1 MAGTS
6 VKLGVEYSQF
16 IRGMNEA
23 KESVKTLNAQLKENE
38 SQLKLNGDQEIYLKN
53 KVQLLNQQIEAQ
65 KSVVANAKNALQEMD
80 NKGVK
85 PTDTSY
91 QKLKQSVYNAT
102 DQLNKMQTELKD
114 VETGADNAGKE
125 AGEMN
130 TELQN
135 IGKNVAWGNV
145 AEGLDS
151 ITRKLESGARAA
163 VNFGKKVLSSAKDS
177 TQWADDLTSTVKMY
191 ADMGLTNDSLQRMQK
206 VEDFID
212 TPVEAI
218 LNAKARMQ
226 KATATTGGVKAFEEI
241 LGINLNGQNTED
253 LFWETGEAI
262 LGMGEAFDKES
273 AAQQVFGRSWREL
286 MPLFQLGREEYQKML
301 DEQNVL
307 TDDQVQSLAE
317 ADDALKKAEQQIA
330 DLKNQFWAENADKI
344 TGLMGWFVENKEP
357 VVTALT
363 AIGGAFGLLKLGSV
377 AANLMK
383 IISGFKT
390 LGVIQGGEAAATAT
404 GGSIFARAKSAMSL
418 DSIAGAGGLAT
429 IALAF
434 KWAANQRNNNAAEVR
449 GTDENLAAQS
459 AGAEALLADYI
470 RAQQAMAN
478 MDWDAAAEVFE
489 AAQKNV
495 TESYDKLMAAE
506 GGEAALQ
513 AYSDWRQEHSLGNMD
528 WEMPENIA
536 RMTQTMEDSFAGQR
550 QSNSEVTAALG
561 NLEGLPAAMSAA
573 VQAGMANVTIVIS
586 EGAVGAIGRRA
597 GKTFGNALQSLVK

>member
-1 MAGTS
+1 MASAS

-16 IRGMNEA
+16 KRGMNEA

-38 SQLKLNGDQEIYLKN
+38 SQLKLTGDQETYLKN

-65 KSVVANAKNALQEMD
+65 KTVVANAMKALQEMES
-80 NKGVK
+80 KGVK

-114 VETGADNAGKE
+114 VETGADGAGRE

-177 TQWADDLTSTVKMY
+177 TQWADELQTTVKQY

-206 VEDFID
+206 VEEFID
-212 TPVEAI
+212 TPVDAI

-226 KATATTGGVKAFEEI
+226 KATATTGGVKAFEDI

-262 LGMGEAFDKES
+262 LGMGEAFDKEA
-273 AAQQVFGRSWREL
+273 AAQQIFGRSWREL
-286 MPLFQLGREEYQKML
+286 LPLFQLGREEYQKML
-301 DEQNVL
+301 EEQNVL
-307 TDDQVQSLAE
+307 TDDQVKSLAE

-344 TGLMGWFVENKEP
+344 TGLMQWFVDNEDG

-390 LGVIQGGEAAATAT
+390 LGVIQGGEAAAAT
-404 GGSIFARAKSAMSL
+404 GGSIFARAKSAMGL
-418 DSIAGAGGLAT
+418 EGLAGAGGLAT
-429 IALAF
+429 IAAAF
-434 KWAANQRNNNAAEVR
+434 KWAANQRNNNAAAVR

-470 RAQQAMAN
+470 RAQQAMAAV
-478 MDWDAAAEVFE
+478 DWDAAAEVYE

-495 TESYDKLMAAE
+495 TESYDRLMAAE
-506 GGEAALQ
+506 GGEAALK
-513 AYSDWRQEHSLGNMD
+513 AYSDWRQERSLGNMD

-536 RMTQTMEDSFAGQR
+536 RMTQTLEDSFAGQQ

-573 VQAGMANVTIVIS
+573 VQAGMANVTIVIG
-586 EGAVGAIGRRA
+586 EGAVGEIGRRA
-597 GKTFGNALQSLVK
+597 GRTFGNALQALVK

>member
-6 VKLGVEYSQF
+6 IKLGVEYSQF
-16 IRGMNEA
+16 KQGMNEA
-23 KESVKTLNAQLKENE
+23 KESVKTLNAQLKANE
-38 SQLKLNGDQEIYLKN
+38 SQLKLTGDQEIYLQN
-53 KVQLLNQQIEAQ
+53 KVKLLKDEIEAQ
-65 KSVVANAKNALQEMD
+65 KSVVANATNALKAME
-80 NKGVK
+80 NNGVK
-85 PTDTSY
+85 PTDASY
-91 QKLKQSVYNAT
+91 QKLKQTVYNAT

-262 LGMGEAFDKES
+262 LGMGEAFDKEA

-344 TGLMGWFVENKEP
+344 TGLMEWFVKNEDK
-357 VVTALT
+357 VVSALT

-383 IISGFKT
+383 IVSGFKT
-390 LGVIQGGEAAATAT
+390 LGMIKGGEAAAGT
-404 GGSIFARAKSAMSL
+404 GGGFFARAKSAVGL
-418 DSIAGAGGLAT
+418 EGIAGVGGLAA
-429 IALAF
+429 ILAGF
-434 KWAANQRNNNAAEVR
+434 RWAGNQRNNNAAEVR

-478 MDWDAAAEVFE
+478 VDWDAAEEVYK
-489 AAQKNV
+489 AAQETV
-495 TESYDKLMAAE
+495 TQSYDKLMAAE
-506 GGEAALQ
+506 GGEAALK

-528 WEMPENIA
+528 WEMPEYLS
-536 RMTQTMEDSFAGQR
+536 RMTQTLEDSFAGQQ
-550 QSNSEVTAALG
+550 QSNSEMTAAIG
-561 NLEGLPAAMSAA
+561 NLEGLPAAVSAA
-573 VQAGMANVTIVIS
+573 VQAGMSNVTIVIS
-586 EGAVGAIGRRA
+586 EGAVGAIGRRT
-597 GKTFGNALQSLVK
+597 GKQFGNALQALVK

>member
-16 IRGMNEA
+16 KQGMNEA
-23 KESVKTLNAQLKENE
+23 QASVKTLSAALKANE
-38 SQLKLNGDQEIYLKN
+38 SQLKLTGDQEVYLKN
-53 KVQLLNQQIEAQ
+53 KAQLLNEQIEAQ
-65 KSVVANAKNALQEMD
+65 KSVVANAMKALQEMEK
-80 NKGVK
+80 NGVK
-85 PTDTSY
+85 PTDSSY
-91 QKLKQSVYNAT
+91 QKLKTSVYNAT

-177 TQWADDLTSTVKMY
+177 TQWADELTSTVKMY

-226 KATATTGGVKAFEEI
+226 KATATKGGVKAFEEI

-262 LGMGEAFDKES
+262 LGMGEAFDKEA

-317 ADDALKKAEQQIA
+317 ADDALKKAEQQIT
-330 DLKNQFWAENADKI
+330 DLKNKFWAENADKI
-344 TGLMGWFVENKEP
+344 TGLMGWFVENEDK

-390 LGVIQGGEAAATAT
+390 LGVIQGGEDAAAT
-404 GGSIFARAKSAMSL
+404 GGSIFARAKSAVGL
-418 DSIAGAGGLAT
+418 ESIAGVGGLAT

-434 KWAANQRNNNAAEVR
+434 KWAANQRNNNAAAVR

-478 MDWDAAAEVFE
+478 MDWDAAEEVYE

-495 TESYDKLMAAE
+495 TESYDRLMAAE
-506 GGEAALQ
+506 GGEAALK
-513 AYSDWRQEHSLGNMD
+513 AYSDWRQERSLGNMD

-536 RMTQTMEDSFAGQR
+536 RMTQTLEDSFAGQQ

-573 VQAGMANVTIVIS
+573 VQAGMSNVTIVIGES
-586 EGAVGAIGRRA
+586 AIGAIGRRT
-597 GKTFGNALQSLVK
+597 GKMFGNAVQALVK

>member
-1 MAGTS
+1 
-6 VKLGVEYSQF
+6 
-16 IRGMNEA
+16 MNEA
-23 KESVKTLNAQLKENE
+23 KESVKTLNAQLKANE
-38 SQLKLNGDQEIYLKN
+38 SQLKLNGDQETYLKN

-65 KSVVANAKNALQEMD
+65 KTVVANAMKALQEMKS
-80 NKGVK
+80 KGVK

-177 TQWADDLTSTVKMY
+177 TQWADDLQTTVKQY
-191 ADMGLTNDSLQRMQK
+191 SDMGLTSDSLQRMQK

-212 TPVEAI
+212 APVEAI

-226 KATATTGGVKAFEEI
+226 KATATKGGVKAFEEI

-262 LGMGEAFDKES
+262 LGMGEAFDKEA
-273 AAQQVFGRSWREL
+273 AAQQIFGRSWREL
-286 MPLFQLGREEYQKML
+286 LPLFMTGREEYEKML

-307 TDDQVQSLAE
+307 TDEQVQSLAE

-344 TGLMGWFVENKEP
+344 TGLMQWFVDNEDG

-363 AIGGAFGLLKLGSV
+363 AIGGAFAAMKLAEFG
-377 AANLMK
+377 ANLMK
-383 IISGFKT
+383 VVSGFQALGWVKGGDVTGGTEAEAVAGGPKWASILNKVT
-390 LGVIQGGEAAATAT
+390 LFAAASEMYKATEGKIKKVFDEFKNATAGMSSEDASVAALMHDLGIT
-404 GGSIFARAKSAMSL
+404 EEEARNMVQSPGKGTSNGKSFGQDWRPSYMRDQSYYNGPGKGDEVIHKDRRAVNDSAKALEESLGRMS
-418 DSIAGAGGLAT
+418 SEMT
-429 IALAF
+429 
-434 KWAANQRNNNAAEVR
+434 
-449 GTDENLAAQS
+449 QS
-459 AGAEALLADYI
+459 AAGQTQSNTEV
-470 RAQQAMAN
+470 
-478 MDWDAAAEVFE
+478 AAAI
-489 AAQKNV
+489 
-495 TESYDKLMAAE
+495 TGL
-506 GGEAALQ
+506 
-513 AYSDWRQEHSLGNMD
+513 
-528 WEMPENIA
+528 
-536 RMTQTMEDSFAGQR
+536 T
-550 QSNSEVTAALG
+550 
-561 NLEGLPAAMSAA
+561 GLPAAISTA
-573 VQAGMANVTIVIS
+573 VQAGMSQVTIVIS
-586 EGAVGAIGRRA
+586 EAAVGTIGRKVGRSI
-597 GKTFGNALQSLVK
+597 GNQVQALVK

>member
-16 IRGMNEA
+16 KQGMNEA
-23 KESVKTLNAQLKENE
+23 QASVKTLSAALKANE
-38 SQLKLNGDQEIYLKN
+38 SQLKLTGDQEVYLKN
-53 KVQLLNQQIEAQ
+53 KAQLLNQQIEAQ
-65 KSVVANAKNALQEMD
+65 KSVVANAMKALQEME

-85 PTDTSY
+85 PTDSSY
-91 QKLKQSVYNAT
+91 QKLKTSVYNAT

-177 TQWADDLTSTVKMY
+177 TQWADELQTTVKQY
-191 ADMGLTNDSLQRMQK
+191 SDMGLTSDSLQRMQK

-212 TPVEAI
+212 APVEAI

-241 LGINLNGQNTED
+241 LGINLNGQNTDD

-262 LGMGEAFDKES
+262 LGMGEAFDKEA
-273 AAQQVFGRSWREL
+273 AAQQIFGRSWREL
-286 MPLFQLGREEYQKML
+286 MPLFMTGRDEYEKML
-301 DEQNVL
+301 EEQNVL
-307 TDDQVQSLAE
+307 TDEQVQSLAE

-344 TGLMGWFVENKEP
+344 TGLMGWFVEHRED

-390 LGVIQGGEAAATAT
+390 LGVIQGGEAAAAAT

-434 KWAANQRNNNAAEVR
+434 KWAANQRTNNAAAVR

-459 AGAEALLADYI
+459 AGAESLLADYI

>member
-16 IRGMNEA
+16 KQGMNEA

-38 SQLKLNGDQEIYLKN
+38 SQLKLNGDQETYLKN

-65 KSVVANAKNALQEMD
+65 KSVVANAMKALQEMES
-80 NKGVK
+80 KGVK
-85 PTDTSY
+85 PTDSSY

-114 VETGADNAGKE
+114 VETGADKAGKE

-130 TELQN
+130 TELKN
-135 IGKNVAWGNV
+135 IGKDVAWGNV

-163 VNFGKKVLSSAKDS
+163 VNFGKKVLNSAKDS
-177 TQWADDLTSTVKMY
+177 TQWADELTSTVKMY
-191 ADMGLTNDSLQRMQK
+191 ADMGLTNDRLQRMQK

-218 LNAKARMQ
+218 LNAKKRMQ
-226 KATATTGGVKAFEEI
+226 KATATKGGVKAFEEI
-241 LGINLNGQNTED
+241 LGININGQNTED

-262 LGMGEAFDKES
+262 MGMGEAFDKEA
-273 AAQQVFGRSWREL
+273 AAQQIFGRSWREL
-286 MPLFQLGREEYQKML
+286 MPLFMTGRQEYEKML
-301 DEQNVL
+301 SEQNVL
-307 TDDQVQSLAE
+307 TDEQVQSLAE

-330 DLKNQFWAENADKI
+330 DLKKKLWAENADKI
-344 TGLMGWFVENKEP
+344 TGLMQWFVDNEDG
-357 VVTALT
+357 VVAALT

-390 LGVIQGGEAAATAT
+390 LGVIQGGEAAAAAT
-404 GGSIFARAKSAMSL
+404 GGSIFARAKSAAGL
-418 DSIAGAGGLAT
+418 DSIAGVGGLAT

-434 KWAANQRNNNAAEVR
+434 KWAANQRNNNAAAVR

-478 MDWDAAAEVFE
+478 MDGDAAAEVFE

-495 TESYDKLMAAE
+495 TESYDRLMAAE

-513 AYSDWRQEHSLGNMD
+513 AYSDWRQERSLGNMD

-536 RMTQTMEDSFAGQR
+536 RMTQTLEDSFAGQQ

-597 GKTFGNALQSLVK
+597 GRTFGNALQALVK

>member
-6 VKLGVEYSQF
+6 VKLGVEYSEF
-16 IRGMNEA
+16 KRGMNEA
-23 KESVKTLNAQLKENE
+23 KESVKTLNAQLKANE
-38 SQLKLNGDQEIYLKN
+38 SQLKLTGDQETYLKN
-53 KVQLLNQQIEAQ
+53 KVQLLNEKITAQ
-65 KSVVANAKNALQEMD
+65 KTVVANAMKALQEMES
-80 NKGVK
+80 KGVK
-85 PTDTSY
+85 PTDSSY

-135 IGKNVAWGNV
+135 IGKNVAWSNV

-177 TQWADDLTSTVKMY
+177 TQWADELTSTVKMY

-212 TPVEAI
+212 TPVDAI

-262 LGMGEAFDKES
+262 IGMGEAFDKEA
-273 AAQQVFGRSWREL
+273 AAQQIFGRSWREL
-286 MPLFQLGREEYQKML
+286 MPLFRLGREEYQKML

-344 TGLMGWFVENKEP
+344 TGLMQWFVDNEDG
-357 VVTALT
+357 VVTALK

-390 LGVIQGGEAAATAT
+390 LGVIQGGEAAAET
-404 GGSIFARAKSAMSL
+404 GGGFFARAKSAVGVEG
-418 DSIAGAGGLAT
+418 IAGVGGLAT

-434 KWAANQRNNNAAEVR
+434 KWAANQRNNNAAAVR

-459 AGAEALLADYI
+459 AGAESLLADYI
-470 RAQQAMAN
+470 RAQQAMAAV
-478 MDWDAAAEVFE
+478 DWDAAAEVYE

-506 GGEAALQ
+506 GGEAALK
-513 AYSDWRQEHSLGNMD
+513 AYSDWRQERSLGNMD

-536 RMTQTMEDSFAGQR
+536 RMTQTMEDSFAGQQ

-573 VQAGMANVTIVIS
+573 VQAGMSNVTIVIS
-586 EGAVGAIGRRA
+586 ESAVGAIGRKVSGSMGRTLA
-597 GKTFGNALQSLVK
+597 GLVK

>member
-16 IRGMNEA
+16 KQGMNEA
-23 KESVKTLNAQLKENE
+23 QASVKTLSAALKANE
-38 SQLKLNGDQEIYLKN
+38 SQLKLTGDQEVYLKN
-53 KVQLLNQQIEAQ
+53 KAQLLNQQIEAQ
-65 KSVVANAKNALQEMD
+65 KSVVANAMKALQEME

-85 PTDTSY
+85 PTDSSY
-91 QKLKQSVYNAT
+91 QKLKTSVYNAT

-226 KATATTGGVKAFEEI
+226 KATANKGGVKAFEEI
-241 LGINLNGQNTED
+241 LGINLNGQKMDD

-262 LGMGEAFDKES
+262 LGMGEAFDKEA
-273 AAQQVFGRSWREL
+273 AAQQIFGRSWREL
-286 MPLFQLGREEYQKML
+286 MPLFMTGRDEYEKML
-301 DEQNVL
+301 EEQNVL
-307 TDDQVQSLAE
+307 TDEQVQSLAE

-344 TGLMGWFVENKEP
+344 TGLMGWFVEHRED

-390 LGVIQGGEAAATAT
+390 LGVIQGGEAAAAAT

-434 KWAANQRNNNAAEVR
+434 KWAANQRTNNAAAVR

-459 AGAEALLADYI
+459 AGAESLLADYI

>member
-6 VKLGVEYSQF
+6 IKLGVEYSQF
-16 IRGMNEA
+16 KQGMNEA
-23 KESVKTLNAQLKENE
+23 KESVKTLNAQLKANE
-38 SQLKLNGDQEIYLKN
+38 SQLKLTGDQEVYLKN
-53 KVQLLNQQIEAQ
+53 KAQLLNEQIEAQ
-65 KSVVANAKNALQEMD
+65 KSVVANAMKALQEMKS
-80 NKGVK
+80 KGVK
-85 PTDTSY
+85 PTDSSY

-135 IGKNVAWGNV
+135 IGKNVAWSNV

-163 VNFGKKVLSSAKDS
+163 VNFGKKILNSAKDS
-177 TQWADDLTSTVKMY
+177 TQWADELTSTVKMY
-191 ADMGLTNDSLQRMQK
+191 ADMGLTNDRLQRMQK

-226 KATATTGGVKAFEEI
+226 KATATKDGINAFEEV

-262 LGMGEAFDKES
+262 LGMGEAFDKEA
-273 AAQQVFGRSWREL
+273 AAQQIFGRSWREL
-286 MPLFQLGREEYQKML
+286 MPMFRTGREEYEKML
-301 DEQNVL
+301 AEQNVL

-344 TGLMGWFVENKEP
+344 TGLMQWFVDNKEP
-357 VVTALT
+357 VVTALK
-363 AIGGAFGLLKLGSV
+363 AIGGAFGLLKLSSL
-377 AANLMK
+377 ASNLMK

-390 LGVIQGGEAAATAT
+390 LGVIQGGEAAAAT
-404 GGSIFARAKSAMSL
+404 GGSIFARAKSAVGL

-429 IALAF
+429 IAMAF
-434 KWAANQRNNNAAEVR
+434 KWAANQRNNNAAAVR

-459 AGAEALLADYI
+459 AGAEALLAQYI
-470 RAQQAMAN
+470 QAEAKKSELLLQGT
-478 MDWDAAAEVFE
+478 AEDFE
-489 AAQKNV
+489 AVQQLVTDLHAQL
-495 TESYDKLMAAE
+495 TGTQE
-506 GGEAALQ
+506 GRNALD
-513 AYSDWRQEHSLGNMD
+513 AYNAWRQEHSLGNMD

>member
-16 IRGMNEA
+16 KQGMNEA
-23 KESVKTLNAQLKENE
+23 QASVKTLSAALKANE
-38 SQLKLNGDQEIYLKN
+38 SQLKLTGDQEVYLKN
-53 KVQLLNQQIEAQ
+53 KAQLLNQQIEAQ
-65 KSVVANAKNALQEMD
+65 KSVVANAMKALQEME

-85 PTDTSY
+85 PTDSSY
-91 QKLKQSVYNAT
+91 QKLKTSVYNAT

-177 TQWADDLTSTVKMY
+177 TQWADELQTTVKQY
-191 ADMGLTNDSLQRMQK
+191 SDMGLTSDSLQRMQK

-212 TPVEAI
+212 APVEAI

-241 LGINLNGQNTED
+241 LGINLNGKNTDD

-262 LGMGEAFDKES
+262 LGMGEAFDKEA
-273 AAQQVFGRSWREL
+273 AAQQIFGRSWREL
-286 MPLFQLGREEYQKML
+286 MPLFMTGRDEYEKML
-301 DEQNVL
+301 AEQNVL
-307 TDDQVQSLAE
+307 TEDQVQSLAE
-317 ADDALKKAEQQIA
+317 ADDALKKAEQQIT

-344 TGLMGWFVENKEP
+344 TGLMQWFVDNKEP

-363 AIGGAFGLLKLGSV
+363 AIGGAFGLLKLGSL

-390 LGVIQGGEAAATAT
+390 LGVIQGGEAAAAAT

-434 KWAANQRNNNAAEVR
+434 KWAANQRNNNAAAVR

-459 AGAEALLADYI
+459 AGAESLLADYI

>member
-16 IRGMNEA
+16 KQGMNEA
-23 KESVKTLNAQLKENE
+23 QASVKTLSAALKANE
-38 SQLKLNGDQEIYLKN
+38 SQLKLTGDQEVYLKN
-53 KVQLLNQQIEAQ
+53 KAQLLNQQIEAQ
-65 KSVVANAKNALQEMD
+65 KSVVANAMKALQEME

-85 PTDTSY
+85 PTDSSY
-91 QKLKQSVYNAT
+91 QKLKTSVYNAT

-177 TQWADDLTSTVKMY
+177 TQWADELQTTVKQY
-191 ADMGLTNDSLQRMQK
+191 SDMGLTSDSLQRMQK

-212 TPVEAI
+212 APVEAI

-241 LGINLNGQNTED
+241 LGINLNGKNTDD

-262 LGMGEAFDKES
+262 LGMGEAFDKEA
-273 AAQQVFGRSWREL
+273 AAQQIFGRSWREL
-286 MPLFQLGREEYQKML
+286 MPLFMTGRDEYEKML
-301 DEQNVL
+301 AEQNVL
-307 TDDQVQSLAE
+307 TEDQVQSLAE
-317 ADDALKKAEQQIA
+317 ADDALKKAEQQIT

-344 TGLMGWFVENKEP
+344 TGLMQWFVDNKEP

-363 AIGGAFGLLKLGSV
+363 AIGGAFGLLKLGSL

-383 IISGFKT
+383 VISGFKE
-390 LGVIQGGEAAATAT
+390 LGVIQGGEDAAAT
-404 GGSIFARAKSAMSL
+404 GGSIFARAKSAVGL
-418 DSIAGAGGLAT
+418 EGLAGVGGLAT

-434 KWAANQRNNNAAEVR
+434 KWAANQRNNNAAAVR

-459 AGAEALLADYI
+459 AGAESLLADYI

>member
-16 IRGMNEA
+16 KQGMNEA
-23 KESVKTLNAQLKENE
+23 QSSVKTLSAALKANE
-38 SQLKLNGDQEIYLKN
+38 SQLKLTGDQEVYLKN
-53 KVQLLNQQIEAQ
+53 KAQLLNQQIEAQ
-65 KSVVANAKNALQEMD
+65 KSVVANAMKALQEMEK
-80 NKGVK
+80 NGVK
-85 PTDTSY
+85 PTNSSY
-91 QKLKQSVYNAT
+91 QKLKTSVYNAT
-102 DQLNKMQTELKD
+102 DQLNKMQTELKN

-130 TELQN
+130 SELKN
-135 IGKNVAWGNV
+135 IGKDVAWGNV

-163 VNFGKKVLSSAKDS
+163 VNFGKKILSSAKDS
-177 TQWADDLTSTVKMY
+177 TQWADDLQTTVKQY
-191 ADMGLTNDSLQRMQK
+191 ADMGLTSDSLQRMQK

-226 KATATTGGVKAFEEI
+226 KATATKGGVKAFEEV
-241 LGINLNGQNTED
+241 LGINLNGQNMDD

-262 LGMGEAFDKES
+262 LGMGEAFDKEA
-273 AAQQVFGRSWREL
+273 AAQQIFGRSWREL

-307 TDDQVQSLAE
+307 TDDQVKSLAE

-330 DLKNQFWAENADKI
+330 DLKKQFWAENADKI
-344 TGLMGWFVENKEP
+344 TGLMQWFVDNKEP

-390 LGVIQGGEAAATAT
+390 LGVIQGGEAAAAAT
-404 GGSIFARAKSAMSL
+404 GGGFFARAKSAAGL
-418 DSIAGAGGLAT
+418 GDIAGVGGLAT
-429 IALAF
+429 IAAAF
-434 KWAANQRNNNAAEVR
+434 NWARNQRTSNAAAVR

-478 MDWDAAAEVFE
+478 VDWDAAEEVYK
-489 AAQKNV
+489 AAQETV
-495 TESYDKLMAAE
+495 TENYNKLMAAE

-513 AYSDWRQEHSLGNMD
+513 AYNDWRHEHSLGNMD

>member
-6 VKLGVEYSQF
+6 IKLGVEYSQF
-16 IRGMNEA
+16 KQGMNEA

-38 SQLKLNGDQEIYLKN
+38 SQLKLTGDQEIYLEN
-53 KVQLLNQQIEAQ
+53 KVKLLKEQIEAQ
-65 KSVVANAKNALQEMD
+65 KSVVSNATKALQSME
-80 NKGVK
+80 NNGVK

-102 DQLNKMQTELKD
+102 DQLNKMQTELKN
-114 VETGADNAGKE
+114 VETGADGAGRE

-135 IGKNVAWGNV
+135 IGKDVAWGNV

-163 VNFGKKVLSSAKDS
+163 VNFGKKILSSAKDS
-177 TQWADDLTSTVKMY
+177 TQWANELETTVQQY

-226 KATATTGGVKAFEEI
+226 KATATKGGVKAFEEI
-241 LGINLNGQNTED
+241 LGINLNGQSAED

-262 LGMGEAFDKES
+262 LGMGEAFDKEA
-273 AAQQVFGRSWREL
+273 AAQQIFGRSWREL
-286 MPLFQLGREEYQKML
+286 LPMFRTGREEYEKML
-301 DEQNVL
+301 AEQNVL
-307 TDDQVQSLAE
+307 TDEQVKSLSE
-317 ADDALKKAEQQIA
+317 ADDALKKAEQQIT

-344 TGLMGWFVENKEP
+344 TGLMDWFVQNEDK
-357 VVTALT
+357 VVGALT

-383 IISGFKT
+383 IVSGFQT
-390 LGVIQGGEAAATAT
+390 LGMIKGGETAAAAT
-404 GGSIFARAKSAMSL
+404 GEGFFARVKSKIGLEEIGGIGGATAIL
-418 DSIAGAGGLAT
+418 AAFGWAGYR
-429 IALAF
+429 
-434 KWAANQRNNNAAEVR
+434 RNNNAAAVR

-459 AGAEALLADYI
+459 TGAEALLAQYI
-470 RAQQAMAN
+470 QAEARKSELLLEGTAEEVQAVQKLVTDLHEQLMGTQEGTNAL
-478 MDWDAAAEVFE
+478 DA
-489 AAQKNV
+489 
-495 TESYDKLMAAE
+495 YDA
-506 GGEAALQ
+506 
-513 AYSDWRQEHSLGNMD
+513 WRQEHSLGNMD
-528 WEMPENIA
+528 WEMPEYLA
-536 RMTQTMEDSFAGQR
+536 RMTQTLEDSFSGQQ

-561 NLEGLPAAMSAA
+561 NLEGLPAAMAQA
-573 VQAGMANVTIVIS
+573 VQAGMSSVTLVIS
-586 EGAVGAIGRRA
+586 EGAVGAIGRKV
-597 GKTFGNALQSLVK
+597 GKSLGRSLEGLV

>member
-16 IRGMNEA
+16 KQGMNEA
-23 KESVKTLNAQLKENE
+23 QASVKTLSAALKANE
-38 SQLKLNGDQEIYLKN
+38 SQLKLTGDQEVYLKN
-53 KVQLLNQQIEAQ
+53 KAQLLNQQIEAQ
-65 KSVVANAKNALQEMD
+65 KSVVANAMKALQEME

-85 PTDTSY
+85 PTDSSY
-91 QKLKQSVYNAT
+91 QKLKTSVYNAT

-177 TQWADDLTSTVKMY
+177 TQWADELQTTVKQY
-191 ADMGLTNDSLQRMQK
+191 SDMGLTNDSLQRMQK

-212 TPVEAI
+212 APVEAI

-241 LGINLNGQNTED
+241 LGINLNGKNTDD

-262 LGMGEAFDKES
+262 LGMGEAFDKEA
-273 AAQQVFGRSWREL
+273 AAQQIFGRSWREL
-286 MPLFQLGREEYQKML
+286 LPLFMTGREEYEKML

-307 TDDQVQSLAE
+307 TDEQVKSLAE
-317 ADDALKKAEQQIA
+317 ADDALKKAEQQIT

-344 TGLMGWFVENKEP
+344 TGLMQWFVDNKEP

-363 AIGGAFGLLKLGSV
+363 AIGGAFGLMKLGSV

-390 LGVIQGGEAAATAT
+390 LGVIQGGEAAAAT
-404 GGSIFARAKSAMSL
+404 GGGFFARAKSAVGL
-418 DSIAGAGGLAT
+418 EGIGGIGGLTA
-429 IALAF
+429 ILAGF
-434 KWAANQRNNNAAEVR
+434 GWAKGQRNNNAAEVR

-478 MDWDAAAEVFE
+478 VDWDAAEEVYK
-489 AAQKNV
+489 AAQETV
-495 TESYDKLMAAE
+495 TQSYDKLMAAE
-506 GGEAALQ
+506 GGAEALQ
-513 AYSDWRQEHSLGNMD
+513 AYSDWRQERSLGNMD

-561 NLEGLPAAMSAA
+561 NLEGLPAAVSAA
-573 VQAGMANVTIVIS
+573 VQAGMSNVTIIIS
-586 EGAVGAIGRRA
+586 EGAVGAIGRRT
-597 GKTFGNALQSLVK
+597 GKQFGNAVQALLK

>member
-16 IRGMNEA
+16 KQGMNEA
-23 KESVKTLNAQLKENE
+23 QASVKTLSAALKANE
-38 SQLKLNGDQEIYLKN
+38 SQLKLTGDQEVYLKN
-53 KVQLLNQQIEAQ
+53 KAQLLNQQIEAQ
-65 KSVVANAKNALQEMD
+65 KSVVANAMKALQEME

-85 PTDTSY
+85 PTDSSY
-91 QKLKQSVYNAT
+91 QKLKTSVYNAT

-177 TQWADDLTSTVKMY
+177 TQWADELQTTVKQY
-191 ADMGLTNDSLQRMQK
+191 SDMGLTSDSLQRMQK

-212 TPVEAI
+212 APVEAI

-241 LGINLNGQNTED
+241 LGINLNGKNTDD

-262 LGMGEAFDKES
+262 LGMGEAFDKEK
-273 AAQQVFGRSWREL
+273 AAQDIFGRSWREL
-286 MPLFQLGREEYQKML
+286 MPLFMTGRDEYEKML
-301 DEQNVL
+301 AEQNVL
-307 TDDQVQSLAE
+307 TEDQVQSLAE

-344 TGLMGWFVENKEP
+344 TGLMQWFVDNKEP

-363 AIGGAFGLLKLGSV
+363 AIGGAFGLLKLGSL

-390 LGVIQGGEAAATAT
+390 LGVIPGGEDTAAT
-404 GGSIFARAKSAMSL
+404 GGSIFARAKSAVGL
-418 DSIAGAGGLAT
+418 EGLAGVGGLAT

-434 KWAANQRNNNAAEVR
+434 KWAQNQRTNNAAEVR

-478 MDWDAAAEVFE
+478 VDWDAAEEVYR
-489 AAQKNV
+489 AAQETV
-495 TESYDKLMAAE
+495 TKSYDKLMAAE
-506 GGEAALQ
+506 GGEAALK
-513 AYSDWRQEHSLGNMD
+513 AYSDWRQERSLGNMD
-528 WEMPENIA
+528 WEMPEYLS
-536 RMTQTMEDSFAGQR
+536 RMTQTLEDSFAGQQ

-573 VQAGMANVTIVIS
+573 VQAGMSNVTIVIS
-586 EGAVGAIGRRA
+586 ENAVGAIGRKVSGSLGRSLA
-597 GKTFGNALQSLVK
+597 GLVK

>member
-6 VKLGVEYSQF
+6 IKLGVEYSQF
-16 IRGMNEA
+16 KQGMNEA
-23 KESVKTLNAQLKENE
+23 KESVKTLNAQLKANE
-38 SQLKLNGDQEIYLKN
+38 SQLKLTGDQEIYLQN
-53 KVQLLNQQIEAQ
+53 KIQLLNQQIEAQ
-65 KSVVANAKNALQEMD
+65 KSVVANAQKALQEMD

-114 VETGADNAGKE
+114 VETGADGAGRE

-177 TQWADDLTSTVKMY
+177 TQWADELTSTVKKY

-206 VEDFID
+206 VEEFID
-212 TPVEAI
+212 TPVDAI

-262 LGMGEAFDKES
+262 LGMGEAFDKEA
-273 AAQQVFGRSWREL
+273 AAQQIFGRSWREL
-286 MPLFQLGREEYQKML
+286 LPLFQLGREEYQKML
-301 DEQNVL
+301 EEQNVL

-344 TGLMGWFVENKEP
+344 TGLMQWFVDNEDG

-390 LGVIQGGEAAATAT
+390 LGVIQGGEAAAAT
-404 GGSIFARAKSAMSL
+404 GGSIFARAKSAMGL
-418 DSIAGAGGLAT
+418 EGLAGAGGLAAIVT
-429 IALAF
+429 AF
-434 KWAANQRNNNAAEVR
+434 NWAANQRNNNAATVR

-459 AGAEALLADYI
+459 AGVEALLAQYI
-470 RAQQAMAN
+470 QAEAKKSELLLQGT
-478 MDWDAAAEVFE
+478 AEDFE
-489 AAQKNV
+489 AVQQLVTDLHAQL
-495 TESYDKLMAAE
+495 TGTQE
-506 GGEAALQ
+506 GQNALD
-513 AYSDWRQEHSLGNMD
+513 AYNAWRQERSLGNMD

-536 RMTQTMEDSFAGQR
+536 RMTQTLEDSFAGQQ

-586 EGAVGAIGRRA
+586 EGAVGAIGRKVGRSI
-597 GKTFGNALQSLVK
+597 GNQVQALVK

>member
-6 VKLGVEYSQF
+6 IKLGVEYSQF
-16 IRGMNEA
+16 KQGMNEA
-23 KESVKTLNAQLKENE
+23 KESVKTLNAQLKANE
-38 SQLKLNGDQEIYLKN
+38 SQLKLTGDQEVYLKN
-53 KVQLLNQQIEAQ
+53 KAQLLNEQIEAQ
-65 KSVVANAKNALQEMD
+65 KSVVANAMKALQEMKS
-80 NKGVK
+80 KGVK
-85 PTDTSY
+85 PTDSSY

-135 IGKNVAWGNV
+135 IGKNVAWSNV

-163 VNFGKKVLSSAKDS
+163 VNFGKKILNSAKDS
-177 TQWADDLTSTVKMY
+177 TQWADELTSTVKMY
-191 ADMGLTNDSLQRMQK
+191 ADMGLTNDRLQRMQK

-226 KATATTGGVKAFEEI
+226 KATATKGGINAFEEV

-262 LGMGEAFDKES
+262 LGMGEAFDKEA
-273 AAQQVFGRSWREL
+273 AAQQIFGRSWREL
-286 MPLFQLGREEYQKML
+286 MPMFRTGREEYEKML
-301 DEQNVL
+301 AEQNVL

-344 TGLMGWFVENKEP
+344 TGLMQWFVDNKEP
-357 VVTALT
+357 VVTALK
-363 AIGGAFGLLKLGSV
+363 AIGGAFGLLKLSSL
-377 AANLMK
+377 ASNLMK

-390 LGVIQGGEAAATAT
+390 LGVIQGGEAAAAT
-404 GGSIFARAKSAMSL
+404 GGSIFARAKSAVGL

-429 IALAF
+429 IAMAF
-434 KWAANQRNNNAAEVR
+434 KWAANQRNNNAAAVR

-459 AGAEALLADYI
+459 AGAEALLAQYI
-470 RAQQAMAN
+470 QAEAKKSELLLQGT
-478 MDWDAAAEVFE
+478 AEDFE
-489 AAQKNV
+489 AVQQLVTDLHAQL
-495 TESYDKLMAAE
+495 TGTQE
-506 GGEAALQ
+506 GRNALD
-513 AYSDWRQEHSLGNMD
+513 AYNAWRQEHSLGNMD